1 MTHAVI
7 LAGGCGKRFWPKS
20 RRKQPKQLLCFGR
33 KYSPIQNLFNT
44 ISVQIPKSRI
54 WVVANREY
62 AAAMRRHLPSLPKR
76 NLLLEPL
83 SKNTAAA
90 IGLASITIRR
100 IDPQAVTL
108 VLSSDQIVG
117 QKKQFLKTLKQASKK
132 AQDADRLL
140 TIGIRPDRPAIE
152 FGYIKIGRS
161 SRSGVESNKIYKVER
176 FVEKPDRAKAKRFLQ
191 SKNYLW
197 NGGIFAWK
205 AAGILKAIKKH
216 LPETYAGLQ
225 RVEKARRGSAQYK
238 NTLVKEYGRFKNISI
253 DYGVMEKADN
263 IYAIAGDFLWQD
275 LGSWGSLFAGRDS
288 RGNIVQGLHKGID
301 TSDSVVFSED
311 RHLIGTVGVRDL
323 IIVHT
328 PLATLVCDKNKA
340 QDVKKLIEA
349 LEKDRRL
356 KRYL

>member
-1 MTHAVI
+1 M
-7 LAGGCGKRFWPKS
+7 
-20 RRKQPKQLLCFGR
+20 
-33 KYSPIQNLFNT
+33 
-44 ISVQIPKSRI
+44 
-54 WVVANREY
+54 VANREY

-117 QKKQFLKTLKQASKK
+117 QKKRFLKTLKQASKK
-132 AQDADRLL
+132 AQEADTLL
-140 TIGIRPDRPAIE
+140 TIGIRPDRPAVE
-152 FGYIKIGRS
+152 FGYIKIVN
-161 SRSGVESNKIYKVER
+161 RSGSAVDSKKIYR
-176 FVEKPDRAKAKRFLQ
+176 VEKFIEKPAIKKAKAYV
-191 SKNYLW
+191 KNKKYLW

-205 AAGILKAIKKH
+205 AASILKAIKKH
-216 LPETYAGLQ
+216 LPETYDGLQ
-225 RVEKARRGSAQYK
+225 RIEKARRGSAKYK
-238 NTLVKEYGRFKNISI
+238 DTLVKEYDRFKNISI

-275 LGSWGSLFAGRDS
+275 LGSWANFFACPSYLEADRDA

-301 TSDSVVFSED
+301 TCDSIVFSED
-311 RHLIGTVGVRDL
+311 RHLIGTVGVRNL

-340 QDVKKLIEA
+340 QDVKKLTEA